1 MAQTHVAG
9 RQREHAAA
17 VLGRKRFCD
26 WELGNMFSIFAGPGK
41 PKSGEL
47 TLSSSG
53 KPKFGGLTPS
63 LCLLSVDMNGMDFVK
78 IAVNDVDLKTS
89 YSIIIHICHQ

>member
-1 MAQTHVAG
+1 M
-9 RQREHAAA
+9 EKSCA
-17 VLGRKRFCD
+17 VSKHLK
-26 WELGNMFSIFAGPGK
+26 LIFAGPGK

-78 IAVNDVDLKTS
+78 IPVNDVDLKTS
-89 YSIIIHICHQ
+89 YSIVIHICHQ